1 MLYNAFILALRT
13 IRRNLMR
20 SFLTILGIVI
30 GVASVIAMV
39 MLGEGTTAHVTQSI
53 TKLGSNMLIIRPG
66 QASRHGPMR
75 GGSREKPFGMDD
87 IEALKRDIPAL
98 KAVTTTEAKSIN
110 AVYGNENYTT
120 TVYGVN
126 NDYFIVKDWKM
137 ESGREFLLSELG
149 SGKSVCIV
157 GKTIQKEL
165 YSNLSPMDTSLRLEK
180 FSCQVI
186 GLLESKGSASFGQD
200 QDDVVLLPLKTFQRR
215 ISGNKKDINT
225 ILVSVQDGVST
236 LRVQQDIKLLLRE
249 RRHIKEGKNDD
260 FRIRDMK
267 DIIET
272 LSSTTQM
279 LTLLLG
285 AVAAISLI
293 VGGIGIMNIML
304 VSVTERTRE
313 IGIRLAIG
321 ALEREVLL
329 QFLVESVVLSSI
341 GGVIGI
347 ILGLAITLGATAV
360 FEIPFIFNQG
370 IIIIAFFFSMIV
382 GVVFGYFPARKA
394 AKMNPI
400 DALRYE

>member
-1 MLYNAFILALRT
+1 MLFNAFILALRT

-53 TKLGSNMLIIRPG
+53 SKLGSNMLIIRPG
-66 QASRHGPMR
+66 QARHGPMR
-75 GGSREKPFGMDD
+75 GGSTERAFSLGDL
-87 IEALKRDIPAL
+87 EALRRDIPAL
-98 KAVTTTEAKSIN
+98 KGVTTSESKSIN
-110 AVYGNENYTT
+110 ALYGGESYSTM
-120 TVYGVN
+120 VFGVD
-126 NDYFIVKDWKM
+126 NDFFIVKDWGM
-137 ESGREFLLSELG
+137 ESGRRFSVSELG
-149 SGKSVCIV
+149 SGRSVCIV
-157 GKTIQKEL
+157 GKSIQKEL
-165 YSNLSPMDTSLRLEK
+165 FNHLDPIGEDLRLEK
-180 FSCQVI
+180 FSCEVI
-186 GLLESKGSASFGQD
+186 GLLEAKGSDTFGRD
-200 QDDVVLLPLKTFQRR
+200 QDDLILLPLKIFQRR

-225 ILVSVQDGVST
+225 ILVSVKDGVST
-236 LRVQQDIKLLLRE
+236 MRVQKSIKLLLRE
-249 RRHIKEGKNDD
+249 RRHIKEGQSDD

-267 DIIET
+267 DIIKT

-347 ILGLAITLGATAV
+347 VLGLSITLGATSI
-360 FEIPFIFNQG
+360 FGIPFIFNQG
-370 IIIIAFFFSMIV
+370 IIVIAFFFSMIV